1 MKPDCIQDNDVCIDL
16 PTLSLNTYEPD
27 LPGFDTVLKLGSK
40 GAPES
45 TQTVALQP
53 EVYISNKVGGGGLGR
68 RPISNLVTS
77 RKKLRT
83 VRIWRTV

>member
-1 MKPDCIQDNDVCIDL
+1 MLIKKLNAIGVLLPLHMKPDCIQDNDVCIDL

-53 EVYISNKVGGGGLGR
+53 EVYIPNIQEGWR
-68 RPISNLVTS
+68 RI
-77 RKKLRT
+77 R
-83 VRIWRTV
+83 

>member
-1 MKPDCIQDNDVCIDL
+1 MLLLFFSPLFMKPDCIQDNDVCIDL

-53 EVYISNKVGGGGLGR
+53 EVYIPTIQGGRMRMR
-68 RPISNLVTS
+68 REAHQ
-77 RKKLRT
+77 
-83 VRIWRTV
+83 

>member
-53 EVYISNKVGGGGLGR
+53 EVNISTNYYTRREEEGEEGGTSVTTYCLQGGR
-68 RPISNLVTS
+68 N
-77 RKKLRT
+77 
-83 VRIWRTV
+83 

>member
-1 MKPDCIQDNDVCIDL
+1 MLIKKLNAIVVLLPLLMKPNRVQDNDVCIDL

-53 EVYISNKVGGGGLGR
+53 EVNIPTIQGGR
-68 RPISNLVTS
+68 R
-77 RKKLRT
+77 R
-83 VRIWRTV
+83 VRRGAHQ

>member
-1 MKPDCIQDNDVCIDL
+1 MLLVFFSLFLHMKPDCIQDNDVCIDL

-53 EVYISNKVGGGGLGR
+53 EVYIPNIQEEWR
-68 RPISNLVTS
+68 RI
-77 RKKLRT
+77 R
-83 VRIWRTV
+83 

>member
-1 MKPDCIQDNDVCIDL
+1 MIKKLNIFGVLLPLLMKPGCIQDNDVCIDL

-53 EVYISNKVGGGGLGR
+53 EVYISN
-68 RPISNLVTS
+68 I
-77 RKKLRT
+77 
-83 VRIWRTV
+83 